1 MAGQG
6 SEGPPADLPEGVSFE
21 RRGFTGPKTGACI
34 PAGSRIEWVA
44 AGVLRRHRTRNALS
58 DSAKSLLRKLVIVS
72 RPLSRFGA
80 VRFPSDAARA
90 RGFSGFNFV
99 LFPSAIVAPMS
110 VVIRDDPGVEIQ
122 RWPSP

>member
-1 MAGQG
+1 MAGQD
-6 SEGPPADLPEGVSFE
+6 PADSSHHVPEGLSLEGV
-21 RRGFTGPKTGACI
+21 GFTGPKTGACI

-80 VRFPSDAARA
+80 VRFPSDVARTA
-90 RGFSGFNFV
+90 LPLLRTLYAS
-99 LFPSAIVAPMS
+99 S
-110 VVIRDDPGVEIQ
+110 
-122 RWPSP
+122 